1 MTRMEL
7 SFKFFANFREAV
19 GQKTI
24 TREFPDGTTA
34 GEVLAELAAEFEE
47 LDLLEDGDL
56 RPQINVLRNGRGVVH
71 MDGVDTVL
79 EDEDT
84 LSIFPPVAGGSEEAV
99 DAGDT
104 TVTESFRGIS
114 QRLAVKYLGNLGGD
128 HVAGDAD
135 GEGEDRVAGDDW
147 AATVTSETVT
157 IGTSSLQLTEVTIRF
172 EGAAA
177 TLRELV
183 EEFSQKA
190 MRAGG

>member
-1 MTRMEL
+1 MEL